1 MRVLIT
7 GGAGYIGSHLAD
19 RVLAD
24 GHEVVVL
31 DNLSLGKMA
40 NIDHNL
46 QNKQFRFVEGDVLNV
61 DLVDRLVEQSEVVY
75 HLAAVVGVKHVLE
88 DPLQTMMTNVWGT
101 ENVLRAACKGPRRMV
116 LASSS
121 EVFGKAAMLPLRED
135 GDRLLGPTSVSRWC
149 YSVGKALDEH
159 LALAYH
165 RQRGLSVTVL
175 RYFNSYGPRLDPQ
188 GYGSVVAKFIN
199 QALDGRPIT
208 VHGDG
213 KQTRCFTY
221 IDDTVEGTRLAAEIG
236 VAEGE
241 VLNVGRSEETAVG
254 ELAGVIRDLAQSSS
268 EIVSVPYESEYG
280 ELFEDTPRRAPAT
293 DKAERILGFVARVPL
308 EEGLQR
314 TIDWFR
320 SRR

>member
-75 HLAAVVGVKHVLE
+75 HLAAVVGVKHVLD

-101 ENVLRAACKGPRRMV
+101 ENVLQAACKGPRRMV

-293 DKAERILGFVARVPL
+293 DKAERSLGFVARVPL

>member
-75 HLAAVVGVKHVLE
+75 HLAAVVGVKHVLD

-101 ENVLRAACKGPRRMV
+101 ENVLQAACKGPRRMV

-221 IDDTVEGTRLAAEIG
+221 IDDTVEGTRLAAEIA

>member
-75 HLAAVVGVKHVLE
+75 HLAAVVGVKHVLD

>member
-75 HLAAVVGVKHVLE
+75 HLAAVVGVKHVLD

-320 SRR
+320 NRR

>member
-61 DLVDRLVEQSEVVY
+61 DLVDKLVEQSEVVY
-75 HLAAVVGVKHVLE
+75 HLAAVVGVKHVLD

-101 ENVLRAACKGPRRMV
+101 DNVLKAASKGSRRMV

-121 EVFGKAAMLPLRED
+121 EVFGKASELPLRED
-135 GDRLLGPTSVSRWC
+135 GDRLVGPTSVPRWC

-165 RQRGLSVTVL
+165 RRRGLPVTVL

-221 IDDTVEGTRLAAEIG
+221 VDDTVEGTRLAAEIA

-241 VLNVGRSEETAVG
+241 VLNIGRSEETAVV
-254 ELAGVIRDLAQSSS
+254 ELAGVIRDLTQSSS
-268 EIVSVPYESEYG
+268 EIVYVPYESEYG
-280 ELFEDTPRRAPAT
+280 ELFEDTPRRVPAT
-293 DKAERILGFVARVPL
+293 KKAERILGFVARVSL

>member
-75 HLAAVVGVKHVLE
+75 HLAAVVGVKYVLD

-121 EVFGKAAMLPLRED
+121 EVFGKATMPLLRED
-135 GDRLLGPTSVSRWC
+135 GDRLLGPTSVPRWC

-159 LALAYH
+159 LASAYH

-221 IDDTVEGTRLAAEIG
+221 VDDTVEGTRLAAEIAA
-236 VAEGE
+236 AEGE
-241 VLNVGRSEETAVG
+241 VLNIGRSEETAVG
-254 ELAGVIRDLAQSSS
+254 ELAGVIRDLTQSSS

-293 DKAERILGFVARVPL
+293 DKAEGILGFVARVSL

>member
-1 MRVLIT
+1 MGVLIT

-31 DNLSLGKMA
+31 DNLSLGEMA
-40 NIDHNL
+40 NIEHNL
-46 QNKQFRFVEGDVLNV
+46 QNKQFRFVEGDVLDV
-61 DLVDRLVEQSEVVY
+61 GLVDELVEQSDLVY
-75 HLAAVVGVKHVLE
+75 HLAAVVGVKHVLD

-101 ENVLRAACKGPRRMV
+101 DNVLRAASEGARRMV

-121 EVFGKAAMLPLRED
+121 EVFGKASEVSLRED
-135 GDRLLGPTSVSRWC
+135 GDRLLGPTSVPRWC

-165 RQRGLSVTVL
+165 RQQGLPVTVL

-213 KQTRCFTY
+213 KQSRCFTY
-221 IDDTVEGTRLAAEIG
+221 VDDTVQGTRLAAQ
-236 VAEGE
+236 VAAAEGE
-241 VLNVGRSEETAVG
+241 VINIGRSEETAVG
-254 ELAGVIRDLAQSSS
+254 ELAEVIKHLTQSSS

-280 ELFEDTPRRAPAT
+280 EPFEDTPRRVPAT
-293 DKAERILGFVARVPL
+293 KKAQSMLGFVARVPL